1 MNKQILRLI
10 IQIRDYKRV
19 EDIVKECKKK
29 QYDRLLERRL
39 ADFYK
44 VHKKDKTLFC
54 DTQEKLYVTVYQKLH
69 EKKKLRV
76 AFVLY
81 SAAMWSCSEL
91 YNLMIADDRFD
102 PYVIVAKYTND
113 SNRKTWPTFQMTQ
126 EFFKK
131 RDIPYITVRDDVA
144 KGRGWIEMGE
154 PDIVFYLTPYHTL
167 LPEEINQG
175 YLPCKVLTVYI
186 PYSYML
192 IKAEEKYDAPGF
204 AYSWKHFCD
213 SEAYRELLIKHN
225 HLYKRNTFFVGYPK
239 MDVFYEHKKYDEDL
253 LWKNATGG
261 KKKIIYAP
269 HHSLRDLTYCSSH
282 FSTFDKNYRFMLE
295 LAKKYSDTTT
305 WIYKPHPNLKKTVI
319 MAGVFESHEAY
330 EDYLREWN
338 ELDNAKIVQ
347 EGTYADYFM
356 TSDAMICDSVSF
368 LAEYQFTGKPLLLLT
383 RPEQA
388 FNEFGDII
396 RNILYQCKG
405 EDLKGIEQFVEDVVI
420 RDKDYMKTQR
430 MQFFDEKLD
439 YFKKNKSTAS
449 KQIFDE
455 ICKACF
461 D

>member
-1 MNKQILRLI
+1 
-10 IQIRDYKRV
+10 
-19 EDIVKECKKK
+19 
-29 QYDRLLERRL
+29 
-39 ADFYK
+39 
-44 VHKKDKTLFC
+44 
-54 DTQEKLYVTVYQKLH
+54 
-69 EKKKLRV
+69 
-76 AFVLY
+76 
-81 SAAMWSCSEL
+81 
-91 YNLMIADDRFD
+91 
-102 PYVIVAKYTND
+102 
-113 SNRKTWPTFQMTQ
+113 
-126 EFFKK
+126 
-131 RDIPYITVRDDVA
+131 
-144 KGRGWIEMGE
+144 
-154 PDIVFYLTPYHTL
+154 
-167 LPEEINQG
+167 
-175 YLPCKVLTVYI
+175 
-186 PYSYML
+186 
-192 IKAEEKYDAPGF
+192 
-204 AYSWKHFCD
+204 
-213 SEAYRELLIKHN
+213 
-225 HLYKRNTFFVGYPK
+225 
-239 MDVFYEHKKYDEDL
+239 
-253 LWKNATGG
+253 
-261 KKKIIYAP
+261 
-269 HHSLRDLTYCSSH
+269 
-282 FSTFDKNYRFMLE
+282 
-295 LAKKYSDTTT
+295 
-305 WIYKPHPNLKKTVI
+305 